1 MMPTPGLPKGS
12 GIRTSMDVPEP
23 PVRTLVRR
31 RQIWLQVQPSF
42 GSVGSVMGG
51 IARHG
56 RLNAEHRSCCFCH
69 YPSAGF
75 RPAWAARTTV
85 SNNCPSPFEFCYTS
99 YLLVRSNKLCAYRFH
114 ALFVIQPC
122 PLVSVTR
129 RESVNEMSP
138 SAAAL
143 PTGYGTLGGDLT
155 KENAASRTT
164 YPRTHAPTTYH
175 SVKMGEATYCREAV
189 SSGELLTIAHSGI
202 CLVAFDSNKCK
213 PAEALKVRCMELVIA
228 SYGDSAWLPRGV
240 VREQSPAQP
249 DGINWVPSILA
260 PLQGCDERKLI
271 QPILRTGRCE
281 RKTTRSTGFCIWLL
295 ACGMPPFQPRTNIE
309 NEYRGDYCLFARNLR
324 DPTAPLVIFSAY
336 VPSHNRVPFI
346 QPEPSN
352 KAEEVAD
359 VHHSCPPIFPRL
371 SP

>member
-1 MMPTPGLPKGS
+1 MATLHGSPEGWFESNLQLSLTVCTWRRPLCGLSSSKLF
-12 GIRTSMDVPEP
+12 ILQYYEP
-23 PVRTLVRR
+23 FNR
-31 RQIWLQVQPSF
+31 
-42 GSVGSVMGG
+42 
-51 IARHG
+51 
-56 RLNAEHRSCCFCH
+56 
-69 YPSAGF
+69 
-75 RPAWAARTTV
+75 
-85 SNNCPSPFEFCYTS
+85 
-99 YLLVRSNKLCAYRFH
+99 
-114 ALFVIQPC
+114 
-122 PLVSVTR
+122 
-129 RESVNEMSP
+129 
-138 SAAAL
+138 
-143 PTGYGTLGGDLT
+143 
-155 KENAASRTT
+155 
-164 YPRTHAPTTYH
+164 
-175 SVKMGEATYCREAV
+175 
-189 SSGELLTIAHSGI
+189 
-202 CLVAFDSNKCK
+202 
-213 PAEALKVRCMELVIA
+213 
-228 SYGDSAWLPRGV
+228 
-240 VREQSPAQP
+240 
-249 DGINWVPSILA
+249 NWVPSILA